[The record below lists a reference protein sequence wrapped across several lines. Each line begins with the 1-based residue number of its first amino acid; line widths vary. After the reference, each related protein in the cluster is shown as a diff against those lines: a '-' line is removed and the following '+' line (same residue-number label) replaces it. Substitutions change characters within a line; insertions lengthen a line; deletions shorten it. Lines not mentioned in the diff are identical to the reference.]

1 MDLSN
6 ETVIHIKKNGEEYLQ
21 FRKLLEYSD
30 IINHA
35 YTLGIGK
42 DYRTSTADKKPLPQD
57 RYQTAI
63 DNYKTICIDINAN
76 YTNIAQPLQ
85 QHTRN
90 VLTINKKIYTDK
102 PDFGSSEYSN
112 TDGLITNTKN
122 IMLSTTNA
130 DCILLL
136 FFDPVKKV
144 IANIHS
150 GWKGTLQR
158 ISAVAVNKMIDEFDC
173 NPKDIICCICPSIRK
188 CHFEVD
194 EDVKNLFESEFQ
206 DLTNVTLKLNSENNV
221 SKSIFDDKKP
231 INSLEQIIEYNTQNH
246 KWHIDTVLINRA
258 ILQKIGLKDENI
270 IDCGICSVCNSN
282 IIHSFRVE
290 KEGYGVETALIELK

>member
-231 INSLEQIIEYNTQNH
+231 INLLEQIIEYNTQNH

>member
-6 ETVIHIKKNGEEYLQ
+6 ETVIHVKKNGEEYLQ

-112 TDGLITNTKN
+112 IDGLITNTKN

-136 FFDPVKKV
+136 FFDPIKKV
-144 IANIHS
+144 IANVHS

-194 EDVKNLFESEFQ
+194 KDVKDMFESEFQ
-206 DLTNVTLKLNSENNV
+206 DLTS
-221 SKSIFDDKKP
+221 
-231 INSLEQIIEYNTQNH
+231 QIIEYNKQKN

-258 ILQKIGLKDENI
+258 LLQKIGLKDENI